1 MGFLARAVAERKAG
15 VYERLLEL
23 LEIGA
28 KSKAGPSVTLQQA
41 FRVSAALACM
51 RVISQGCAQ
60 VPLKLLQEY
69 TDTTG
74 LSRRKI
80 ARDHSVYDVIS
91 AKPNEW
97 QTSFEFRETMVLH
110 AAMGNAYAYK
120 NIYRGKVAELIL
132 LQPERVKAEQ
142 KPDWTRTYKV
152 YGADGTVKEIDP
164 GLIWHLRGPSWDGF
178 LGMDTLKIAKEALG
192 LSIALEE
199 SHSSLHA
206 NGVRPS
212 GTYAVEGTL
221 QKGQHD
227 QLTEWLKKQ
236 AAMGAGTPLVL
247 DRNAKWLSQAMT
259 GVDAQHVETRDKQ
272 IEEVCRFYGVLPII
286 IGHTGGGKAN
296 TYASAEQMF
305 NAHKVHTLAPW
316 YRRIEESAD
325 VNLLADDERKKGFY
339 FKFVSNGLL
348 QASAADRGKYLSLAL
363 GSGGSRPWM
372 TQDEV
377 RDVEDMDPM
386 GGEAATL
393 LPPPTA
399 SAPPPEKP

>member
-28 KSKAGPSVTLQQA
+28 KSKAGPSITLQQA

-51 RVISQGCAQ
+51 RVIAQGCAQ
-60 VPLKLLQEY
+60 VPFKLLQEY
-69 TDTTG
+69 TDQSG
-74 LSRRKI
+74 LSRRKV

-97 QTSFEFRETMVLH
+97 QTAFEFRETMVLH

-132 LQPERVKAEQ
+132 LQPDRVKAEQ

-152 YGADGTVKEIDP
+152 YGTDGTIKEIDP

-178 LGMDTLKIAKEALG
+178 LGLDTLKIAKEALG

-199 SHSSLHA
+199 SHSNLHA

-236 AAMGAGTPLVL
+236 AAAGAGAPLVL

-316 YRRIEESAD
+316 YRRFEESAD
-325 VNLLADDERKKGFY
+325 VNLLSDAERAQGFY

-377 RDVEDMDPM
+377 RDIEDMDPM
-386 GGEAATL
+386 GGEAAKL
-393 LPPPTA
+393 LPPQTA
-399 SAPPPEKP
+399 ATPPATP